1 MWATILGMITGVVKL
16 AKIALADVD
25 KKKVLELLDCVNL
38 TRAERVIVE
47 RTELDGERLC
57 DMADLFSLSVDSV
70 SLIKRN
76 AMRKIGVFITRKL
89 R

>member
-76 AMRKIGVFITRKL
+76 AMRKIGVFITQKL

>member
-1 MWATILGMITGVVKL
+1 MVSDIVRL
-16 AKIALADVD
+16 AKIALDDVD
-25 KKKVLELLDCVNL
+25 KKRVVALLDCVNL
-38 TRAERVIVE
+38 TRQERTVIE
-47 RTELDGERLC
+47 HTELDGERLC

-76 AMRKIGVFITRKL
+76 ALRKIGVYLTEKL